1 MKKSTIRQGSPTK
14 KTLKKMTIDE
24 EVAEV
29 KPLASPTSLS
39 MKNSFIIQNAD
50 ESFDAY
56 YSQMRKR
63 KHQQLAGTYQQDGN

>member
-1 MKKSTIRQGSPTK
+1 MKKQSTMRQGSPTK
-14 KTLKKMTIDE
+14 KTLKKTTVDE
-24 EVAEV
+24 EAPEV

-56 YSQMRKR
+56 YS
-63 KHQQLAGTYQQDGN
+63 

>member
-1 MKKSTIRQGSPTK
+1 MKKSTMRQGSPAK
-14 KTLKKMTIDE
+14 KVKKAAGPDE
-24 EVAEV
+24 EVVES

-56 YSQMRKR
+56 YQ
-63 KHQQLAGTYQQDGN
+63 

>member
-1 MKKSTIRQGSPTK
+1 MRQGSPTK
-14 KTLKKMTIDE
+14 KTLKKTTVDE
-24 EVAEV
+24 EAPEV

-56 YSQMRKR
+56 YS
-63 KHQQLAGTYQQDGN
+63 